1 MPVNPWFE
9 QKLQEKGAQ
18 SPVNIILELP
28 TSQKEYARNVL
39 LPIADI
45 SGTSDIAGRSFITMT
60 VDDSKIPVVAQL
72 GTVHYNMPRGIAITT
87 RTEDEQGKP
96 GHSLPMQISDPFVGE
111 CGISRVES
119 PTHPLTFPMDS
130 AKTSTSEYLLIP
142 TGRTVAMIKDSEL
155 ARQFTGKNISLAVI
169 DTGFVP
175 SFAHP
180 MIGTRPSSLY
190 STTEPP
196 EPALDG
202 HSHGS
207 WCSFAAL
214 GSPFV
219 HPTLGRMEGVAPDA
233 ISTHVKG
240 LSALGFGTTAGI
252 LKAIETAYNK
262 GIQVVSMSLG
272 GPAQGG
278 VDEDPESVVIQ
289 DLSDKG
295 MIFVIAAG
303 NDGDD
308 WTIGSPGICPKAIT
322 VGSQSLTDGDLS
334 WFSSRGPSSQ
344 YYKDNPD
351 EYQRDLKKYGD
362 DLIKPD
368 VLGYGGGRADKATT
382 PDEIIMSGGV
392 GWMAP
397 FYHKLVDGFAGM
409 HGTSQATP
417 AVAGLVACLKEA
429 GLVNNAK
436 DFKET
441 MATKP
446 NSHPKSPRS
455 GFGVVR
461 FSDFLPHG
469 VG

>member
-1 MPVNPWFE
+1 MPVNPWLE

-18 SPVNIILELP
+18 SPVNVILELP

-39 LPIADI
+39 SPIADI
-45 SGTSDIAGRSFITMT
+45 TGVSDIAGRSFLSLTI
-60 VDDSKIPVVAQL
+60 DDSKIPVVSQL

-87 RTEDEQGKP
+87 RTEDEEGKI
-96 GHSLPMQISDPFVGE
+96 GHSLPLQAYDPFIGE
-111 CGISRVES
+111 YGISRVES
-119 PTHPLTFPMDS
+119 PANPLTFPLDS
-130 AKTSTSEYLLIP
+130 AKSSVSEYILIP
-142 TGRTVAMIKDSEL
+142 TGKTVAAIKDSNL
-155 ARQFTGKNISLAVI
+155 AKTFTGKNISLAVI
-169 DTGFVP
+169 DTGFLP
-175 SFAHP
+175 SMSHP
-180 MIGTRPSSLY
+180 MIGFRPSNLY

-196 EPALDG
+196 EPPMDG

-214 GSPFV
+214 GSPFI
-219 HPTLGRMEGVAPDA
+219 HPTLGKMEGVAPDA
-233 ISTHVKG
+233 ISTHIKG
-240 LSALGFGTTAGI
+240 LSALGFGTTGGI
-252 LKAIETAYNK
+252 LKAIETAYNT
-262 GIQVVSMSLG
+262 GVQVVSMSLG

-278 VDEDPESVVIQ
+278 VDEDPESTVIS
-289 DLSDKG
+289 DLADKG

-322 VGSQSLTDGDLS
+322 VGSQSFTDDDLA

-351 EYQRDLKKYGD
+351 EYEKDLKKYGD

-368 VLGYGGGRADKATT
+368 VLGYGGGRANKSDT

-397 FYHKLVDGFAGM
+397 FYHKLIDGFAGM

-417 AVAGLVACLKEA
+417 AVAGLIACLKEA
-429 GLVNNAK
+429 GLVNNVQ
-436 DFKET
+436 DFK
-441 MATKP
+441 ATLARKA
-446 NSHPKSPRS
+446 KSPRS
-455 GFGVVR
+455 GYGVVR
-461 FSDFLPHG
+461 FSDFLPIG
-469 VG
+469 G